1 MRKVVILGSRNL
13 EDLERRRLSSN
24 FVYHQSQK
32 YLGRPSTTLTNP
44 RYYDK
49 TSKYDQIHQFI
60 LQDQKSDQTL
70 VKRGNRNMEIGL
82 PRSGKSVASQK
93 MENSEHYFGE
103 VLSRKK
109 KEEEIALQSS

>member
-60 LQDQKSDQTL
+60 TL